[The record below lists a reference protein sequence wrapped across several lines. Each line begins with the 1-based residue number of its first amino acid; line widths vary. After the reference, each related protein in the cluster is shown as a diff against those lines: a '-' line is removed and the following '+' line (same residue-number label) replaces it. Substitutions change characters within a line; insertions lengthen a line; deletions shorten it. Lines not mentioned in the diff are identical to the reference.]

1 MNEKL
6 KDNFKKLVLTSGD
19 ERPEQP
25 VPMNPP
31 APNANI
37 HSNIHSNTH
46 TTKSKCQQM
55 FLFERNMTTG
65 KDNIHYLNE
74 KLRKE
79 KLKVVSIEALTSKY
93 NHFTCALIVLENI

>member
-1 MNEKL
+1 MSNNL

-19 ERPEQP
+19 ERPEP
-25 VPMNPP
+25 LATMNHP

-37 HSNIHSNTH
+37 HSNTRTNTR